1 MPLTLAHL
9 KKNTRTLTLTYAGEE
24 VNVTYRPGAMTP
36 ALSLEMADP
45 ATNLPVVTVLEQT
58 LVSWDVLDDDLTPL
72 PVTHDT
78 LIELPSDF
86 LSVVFSALMED
97 FSVGKPSGATSG
109 AG

>member
-9 KKNTRTLTLTYAGEE
+9 KRNTRTLVLEYAGEQ
-24 VNVTYRPGAMTP
+24 VNVTYKPGAMTP

-58 LVSWDVLDDDLTPL
+58 LVSWDVVDDDMLPL

-78 LIELPSDF
+78 LIMLPSDF
-86 LSVVFSALMED
+86 LGAVFGALMED
-97 FSVGKPSGATSG
+97 VSVGKPSGATSG

>member
-9 KKNTRTLTLTYAGEE
+9 KRNTRTLVLEYAGEQ
-24 VNVTYRPGAMTP
+24 VNVTYKPGAMSP

-58 LVSWDVLDDDLTPL
+58 LVSWDVIGDDAQPL
-72 PVTHDT
+72 AVDHDT
-78 LIELPSDF
+78 LLTLPSDF
-86 LSVVFSALMED
+86 LGTVFSALMD
-97 FSVGKPSGATSG
+97 DVSVGKPSGATSG